1 MVKIELL
8 LDESEA
14 LNAKEPTGTCLFQNE
29 TEEVRGEYTYLD
41 AWFICLIKGLDSIR
55 DEETATIDV
64 EFADQPEAMIIE
76 KMNGALVLS
85 YFGEKCSVGAQI
97 FFESELKKVIAH
109 FIDRFKKTEAYSD
122 NTFFE
127 VLEDY
132 CATGDV

>member
-55 DEETATIDV
+55 DEKAATIDV

-76 KMNGALVLS
+76 KSDEFLVVS
-85 YFGEKCSVGAQI
+85 YFGEKCSVGAQNL
-97 FFESELKKVIAH
+97 FESELKKVIAD
-109 FIDRFKKTEAYSD
+109 FIDRFKTLDTYSD

-132 CATGDV
+132 CKTGEV